1 LNFTYFAV
9 EFYPFFFGIKEFFF
23 HGKKKAKR
31 GLLKQEGLNEAPSKL
46 KKPALRMPFT
56 NTSTREIQI

>member
-1 LNFTYFAV
+1 LNSI
-9 EFYPFFFGIKEFFF
+9 PFFWNQRVFFSW
-23 HGKKKAKR
+23 KKKAKR